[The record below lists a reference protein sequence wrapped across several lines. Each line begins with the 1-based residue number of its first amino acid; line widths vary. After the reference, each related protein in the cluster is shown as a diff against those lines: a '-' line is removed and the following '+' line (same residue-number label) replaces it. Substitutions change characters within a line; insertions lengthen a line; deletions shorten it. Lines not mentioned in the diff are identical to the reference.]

1 MSTMNRLM
9 TAANEYQGTAKRVL
23 CLCSGGLLRSP
34 TAAWVLS
41 NAPWSYNTR
50 AAGVTTDFALIPV
63 DEVLLQWAQEI
74 VCVEPSVETRLRAH
88 MRAWEIELNEGQW
101 ITTLKIPDIY
111 PRMAPELIER
121 ITNQYRESQHVA

>member
-1 MSTMNRLM
+1 MNRLM
-9 TAANEYQGTAKRVL
+9 TASNEYQGAARRVL

-63 DEVLLQWAQEI
+63 DEVLVQWAQEI
-74 VCVEPSVETRLRAH
+74 VCVESSVEDKLRRHLAK
-88 MRAWEIELNEGQW
+88 WKLELGQDQR
-101 ITTLKIPDIY
+101 ITTLEIPDFY